1 MKFNKTILGTTFA
14 LSALFATAGFNTEE
28 AKAAEWTARSV
39 QEVSADMQAIDEST
53 SEYTVVYGDTLS
65 VIANAV
71 GVDVKTLV
79 QINEIVNA
87 DLIFPSK
94 YITFT
99 NNDEDEVIEVVVD
112 DNTIVKINEIEKADL
127 NFSTNSISLNKNDEG
142 EVDEVVVEDT
152 NNKKDTYKVEEET
165 VEKTETVEEAEETT
179 VEPVVYEAEEET
191 ATVQATSYEAE
202 ETSST
207 SSYSAAEEIPY
218 QVLQVVETEAG
229 PSYSEKAAV
238 FSVIL
243 NRANSGNW
251 GGTTLS
257 AVVNASGQFEVVSN
271 GMAASATVSEQT
283 YQAVNDVLTN
293 GVTTSAESFRASGDG
308 VTNVFF

>member
-14 LSALFATAGFNTEE
+14 LSALFATAGFNTED

-39 QEVSADMQAIDEST
+39 EEVSADMQAIDEST

-65 VIANAV
+65 VIANAA
-71 GVDVKTLV
+71 GVDVNTLV
-79 QINEIVNA
+79 QINEIENA
-87 DLIFPSK
+87 DLIFPS
-94 YITFT
+94 
-99 NNDEDEVIEVVVD
+99 
-112 DNTIVKINEIEKADL
+112 
-127 NFSTNSISLNKNDEG
+127 NSISFTKNDEG
-142 EVDEVVVEDT
+142 EVDEVVVEDA
-152 NNKKDTYKVEEET
+152 NKKKETYKVEEET

-179 VEPVVYEAEEET
+179 VEPVAYEAEEET
-191 ATVQATSYEAE
+191 ATVEATSYEAE
-202 ETSST
+202 ETTEEISST

-251 GGTTLS
+251 GGTSLS

-308 VTNVFF
+308 VTNTFF

>member
-71 GVDVKTLV
+71 GVDVNTLV
-79 QINEIVNA
+79 QINEIENA
-87 DLIFPSK
+87 DLIFPS
-94 YITFT
+94 
-99 NNDEDEVIEVVVD
+99 
-112 DNTIVKINEIEKADL
+112 
-127 NFSTNSISLNKNDEG
+127 NSISFTKNDEG
-142 EVDEVVVEDT
+142 EVDEVVVEDA
-152 NNKKDTYKVEEET
+152 NKKKETYKVEEEI
-165 VEKTETVEEAEETT
+165 VEKTETEEVAEETT
-179 VEPVVYEAEEET
+179 VEPIAYEAEEEI
-191 ATVQATSYEAE
+191 ATVQATSYEAEETTE

>member
-39 QEVSADMQAIDEST
+39 EEVSADMEAIDEST

-71 GVDVKTLV
+71 GVDVNTLV
-79 QINEIVNA
+79 QINEIENA
-87 DLIFPSK
+87 DLIFPS
-94 YITFT
+94 
-99 NNDEDEVIEVVVD
+99 
-112 DNTIVKINEIEKADL
+112 
-127 NFSTNSISLNKNDEG
+127 NSISFTKNDEG
-142 EVDEVVVEDT
+142 EVDEVVVEDA
-152 NNKKDTYKVEEET
+152 NKKKETYKVEEET
-165 VEKTETVEEAEETT
+165 VEKTGTVEEAEETT
-179 VEPVVYEAEEET
+179 VEPVAYEAEAET
-191 ATVQATSYEAE
+191 ATVEATSYEAEEITE

-308 VTNVFF
+308 VTNTFF

>member
-14 LSALFATAGFNTEE
+14 LSALFATAGFNTED

-39 QEVSADMQAIDEST
+39 EEVSADMQAIDEST

-65 VIANAV
+65 VIANAA
-71 GVDVKTLV
+71 GVDVNTLV
-79 QINEIVNA
+79 QINEIENA

-94 YITFT
+94 
-99 NNDEDEVIEVVVD
+99 
-112 DNTIVKINEIEKADL
+112 
-127 NFSTNSISLNKNDEG
+127 SISFTKNDEG
-142 EVDEVVVEDT
+142 EVNEVVVEDT

-179 VEPVVYEAEEET
+179 VEPVAYEAEEET
-191 ATVQATSYEAE
+191 AIVQATSYEAE
-202 ETSST
+202 ETTEETSST
-207 SSYSAAEEIPY
+207 SSYTAAEEIPY

-308 VTNVFF
+308 VTNRFF

>member
-39 QEVSADMQAIDEST
+39 EEVSADMEAIDEST

-79 QINEIVNA
+79 QINEIENA
-87 DLIFPSK
+87 DLIFPS
-94 YITFT
+94 
-99 NNDEDEVIEVVVD
+99 
-112 DNTIVKINEIEKADL
+112 
-127 NFSTNSISLNKNDEG
+127 NSISFTKNDEG
-142 EVDEVVVEDT
+142 EVDEVVVEDA
-152 NNKKDTYKVEEET
+152 NKKKETYKVEEET
-165 VEKTETVEEAEETT
+165 VEKTETEEVAEETT
-179 VEPVVYEAEEET
+179 VEPVAYEAEEET
-191 ATVQATSYEAE
+191 AIVQATSYEAE
-202 ETSST
+202 ETTEETSST
-207 SSYSAAEEIPY
+207 SSYTAAEEIPY

-308 VTNVFF
+308 VTNTFF

>member
-14 LSALFATAGFNTEE
+14 LSALFATAGFNTED

-39 QEVSADMQAIDEST
+39 EEVSADMQAIDEST

-65 VIANAV
+65 VIANAA
-71 GVDVKTLV
+71 GVDVNTLV
-79 QINEIVNA
+79 QINEIENA

-94 YITFT
+94 
-99 NNDEDEVIEVVVD
+99 
-112 DNTIVKINEIEKADL
+112 
-127 NFSTNSISLNKNDEG
+127 SISFTKNDEG
-142 EVDEVVVEDT
+142 EVNEVVVEDT

-165 VEKTETVEEAEETT
+165 VEKTETVEEAEET
-179 VEPVVYEAEEET
+179 
-191 ATVQATSYEAE
+191 ATVQATSYEAEETTE

-251 GGTTLS
+251 GGTSFS

-308 VTNVFF
+308 VTNTFF

>member
-14 LSALFATAGFNTEE
+14 LSALFATAGFNTED

-39 QEVSADMQAIDEST
+39 EEVSADMQAIDEST

-71 GVDVKTLV
+71 GVDVNTLV
-79 QINEIVNA
+79 QINEIENA
-87 DLIFPSK
+87 DLIFPS
-94 YITFT
+94 
-99 NNDEDEVIEVVVD
+99 
-112 DNTIVKINEIEKADL
+112 
-127 NFSTNSISLNKNDEG
+127 NSISFTKNDEG
-142 EVDEVVVEDT
+142 EVDEVVVEDA
-152 NNKKDTYKVEEET
+152 NKKKETYKVEEET
-165 VEKTETVEEAEETT
+165 VEKTETEEVAEETT
-179 VEPVVYEAEEET
+179 VEPVAYEAEEET

-202 ETSST
+202 ETTEETSST
-207 SSYSAAEEIPY
+207 SSYTAAEEIPY

-251 GGTTLS
+251 GGTSFS

-308 VTNVFF
+308 VTNTFF

>member
-39 QEVSADMQAIDEST
+39 EEVSADMQAIDEST

-65 VIANAV
+65 VIANAA
-71 GVDVKTLV
+71 GVDVNTLV
-79 QINEIVNA
+79 QINEIENA

-94 YITFT
+94 
-99 NNDEDEVIEVVVD
+99 
-112 DNTIVKINEIEKADL
+112 
-127 NFSTNSISLNKNDEG
+127 SISFTKNDEG
-142 EVDEVVVEDT
+142 EVNEVVVEDT

-165 VEKTETVEEAEETT
+165 VEKTETEEVAEETT
-179 VEPVVYEAEEET
+179 VEPVAYEAEAET
-191 ATVQATSYEAE
+191 ATVEATSYGTEAE
-202 ETSST
+202 TTTEATSST

-251 GGTTLS
+251 GGTSLS

-271 GMAASATVSEQT
+271 GMAASATVSDQT

>member
-14 LSALFATAGFNTEE
+14 LSALFATAGFNTED
-28 AKAAEWTARSV
+28 AKAAEWIARSV
-39 QEVSADMQAIDEST
+39 EEVSADMQAIDEST

-65 VIANAV
+65 VIANAA
-71 GVDVKTLV
+71 GVDVNTLV
-79 QINEIVNA
+79 QINEIENA

-94 YITFT
+94 
-99 NNDEDEVIEVVVD
+99 
-112 DNTIVKINEIEKADL
+112 
-127 NFSTNSISLNKNDEG
+127 SISFTKNDEG
-142 EVDEVVVEDT
+142 EVNEVVVEDT

-179 VEPVVYEAEEET
+179 VEPVAYEAEEET

-202 ETSST
+202 TTTEVTSST

>member
-14 LSALFATAGFNTEE
+14 LSALFATAGFNTED
-28 AKAAEWTARSV
+28 AKAADWTARSV
-39 QEVSADMQAIDEST
+39 EEVSADMQAIDEST

-65 VIANAV
+65 VIANAA
-71 GVDVKTLV
+71 GVDVNTLV
-79 QINEIVNA
+79 QINEIENA

-94 YITFT
+94 
-99 NNDEDEVIEVVVD
+99 
-112 DNTIVKINEIEKADL
+112 
-127 NFSTNSISLNKNDEG
+127 SISFTKNDEG
-142 EVDEVVVEDT
+142 EVNEVVVEDT

-179 VEPVVYEAEEET
+179 VEPVAYEAEEET

-202 ETSST
+202 ETPST
-207 SSYSAAEEIPY
+207 SSYTAAEEIPY

-251 GGTTLS
+251 GGTSFS

-308 VTNVFF
+308 VTNTFF

>member
-39 QEVSADMQAIDEST
+39 EEVSADMEAIDEST

-71 GVDVKTLV
+71 GVDVNTLV
-79 QINEIVNA
+79 QINEIENA
-87 DLIFPSK
+87 DLIFPS
-94 YITFT
+94 
-99 NNDEDEVIEVVVD
+99 
-112 DNTIVKINEIEKADL
+112 
-127 NFSTNSISLNKNDEG
+127 NSISFTKNDEG
-142 EVDEVVVEDT
+142 EVDEVVVEDA
-152 NNKKDTYKVEEET
+152 NKKKETYKVEEET
-165 VEKTETVEEAEETT
+165 VEKTETEEVAEETT
-179 VEPVVYEAEEET
+179 VEPVAYEAEEET
-191 ATVQATSYEAE
+191 ATVEATSYEAEETTE

-308 VTNVFF
+308 VTNTFF

>member
-14 LSALFATAGFNTEE
+14 LSALFATAGFNTED

-39 QEVSADMQAIDEST
+39 EEVSADMQAIDEST

-65 VIANAV
+65 VIANAA
-71 GVDVKTLV
+71 GVDVNTLV
-79 QINEIVNA
+79 QINEIENA

-94 YITFT
+94 
-99 NNDEDEVIEVVVD
+99 
-112 DNTIVKINEIEKADL
+112 
-127 NFSTNSISLNKNDEG
+127 SISFTKNDEG
-142 EVDEVVVEDT
+142 EVNEVVVEDT

-179 VEPVVYEAEEET
+179 VEPVAYEAEEET

-202 ETSST
+202 ETTEVTSST

>member
-14 LSALFATAGFNTEE
+14 LSALFATAGFNTED

-39 QEVSADMQAIDEST
+39 EEVSADMQAIDEST

-71 GVDVKTLV
+71 GVDVNTLV
-79 QINEIVNA
+79 QINEIENA
-87 DLIFPSK
+87 DLIFPS
-94 YITFT
+94 
-99 NNDEDEVIEVVVD
+99 
-112 DNTIVKINEIEKADL
+112 
-127 NFSTNSISLNKNDEG
+127 NSISFTKNDEG
-142 EVDEVVVEDT
+142 EVDEVVVEDA
-152 NNKKDTYKVEEET
+152 NKKKETYKVEEET
-165 VEKTETVEEAEETT
+165 VEKTETEEVAEETN
-179 VEPVVYEAEEET
+179 VEPVAYEAEEET
-191 ATVQATSYEAE
+191 ATVQATSYEAEETTE

-308 VTNVFF
+308 VTNTFF

>member
-39 QEVSADMQAIDEST
+39 EEVSADIEAVDEST

-65 VIANAV
+65 VIANAA
-71 GVDVKTLV
+71 GVDVNTLV
-79 QINEIVNA
+79 QINEIENA

-94 YITFT
+94 
-99 NNDEDEVIEVVVD
+99 
-112 DNTIVKINEIEKADL
+112 
-127 NFSTNSISLNKNDEG
+127 SISFTKNDEG
-142 EVDEVVVEDT
+142 EVNEVVVEDT

-179 VEPVVYEAEEET
+179 VEPVAYEAEEET
-191 ATVQATSYEAE
+191 ATVQSTSYEAE
-202 ETSST
+202 ETTVETSST

-251 GGTTLS
+251 GGTSLS

-293 GVTTSAESFRASGDG
+293 GATTSAESFRASGDG

>member
-14 LSALFATAGFNTEE
+14 LSALFATAGFNTED

-39 QEVSADMQAIDEST
+39 EEVSADMQAIDEST

-65 VIANAV
+65 VIANAA
-71 GVDVKTLV
+71 GVDVNTLV
-79 QINEIVNA
+79 QINEIENA

-94 YITFT
+94 
-99 NNDEDEVIEVVVD
+99 
-112 DNTIVKINEIEKADL
+112 
-127 NFSTNSISLNKNDEG
+127 SISFTKNDEG
-142 EVDEVVVEDT
+142 EVNEVVVEDT

-179 VEPVVYEAEEET
+179 VEPVAYEAEEET
-191 ATVQATSYEAE
+191 AIVQATSYEAE
-202 ETSST
+202 ETPST
-207 SSYSAAEEIPY
+207 SSYTAAEEIPY

-308 VTNVFF
+308 VTNRFF

>member
-39 QEVSADMQAIDEST
+39 EEVSADMEAIDEST
-53 SEYTVVYGDTLS
+53 SEYKVVYGDTLS
-65 VIANAV
+65 VIANAA
-71 GVDVKTLV
+71 GVDVNTLV
-79 QINEIVNA
+79 QINEIENA
-87 DLIFPSK
+87 DLIFPS
-94 YITFT
+94 
-99 NNDEDEVIEVVVD
+99 
-112 DNTIVKINEIEKADL
+112 
-127 NFSTNSISLNKNDEG
+127 NSISFTKNDEG
-142 EVDEVVVEDT
+142 EVNEVVVEDA
-152 NNKKDTYKVEEET
+152 NKKKETYKVEEET
-165 VEKTETVEEAEETT
+165 VEKTGTVEEAEETT
-179 VEPVVYEAEEET
+179 VEPVAYEAEAET
-191 ATVQATSYEAE
+191 ATVEATSYGTEAE
-202 ETSST
+202 TTTEVTSST

-308 VTNVFF
+308 VTNTFF

>member
-14 LSALFATAGFNTEE
+14 LSALFATAGFNTED
-28 AKAAEWTARSV
+28 AKAADWTARSV
-39 QEVSADMQAIDEST
+39 EEVSADMQAIDEST

-65 VIANAV
+65 VIANAA
-71 GVDVKTLV
+71 GVDVNTLV
-79 QINEIVNA
+79 QINEIENA

-94 YITFT
+94 
-99 NNDEDEVIEVVVD
+99 
-112 DNTIVKINEIEKADL
+112 
-127 NFSTNSISLNKNDEG
+127 SISFTKNDEG
-142 EVDEVVVEDT
+142 EVNEVVVEDT

-165 VEKTETVEEAEETT
+165 VEKTETVEEAAETT
-179 VEPVVYEAEEET
+179 VEPVAYEAEEET
-191 ATVQATSYEAE
+191 AIVQATSYEAE
-202 ETSST
+202 ETTEETSST
-207 SSYSAAEEIPY
+207 SSYTAAEEIPY

-308 VTNVFF
+308 VTNTFF

>member
-14 LSALFATAGFNTEE
+14 LSALFATAGFNTED
-28 AKAAEWTARSV
+28 AKAADWTARSV
-39 QEVSADMQAIDEST
+39 EEVSADMQAIDEST

-65 VIANAV
+65 VIANAA
-71 GVDVKTLV
+71 GVDVNTLV
-79 QINEIVNA
+79 QINEIENA

-94 YITFT
+94 
-99 NNDEDEVIEVVVD
+99 
-112 DNTIVKINEIEKADL
+112 
-127 NFSTNSISLNKNDEG
+127 SISFTKNDEG
-142 EVDEVVVEDT
+142 EVNEVVVEDT

-165 VEKTETVEEAEETT
+165 VEKTETVEEAAETT
-179 VEPVVYEAEEET
+179 VEPVAYEAEEET
-191 ATVQATSYEAE
+191 AIVQATSYEAE
-202 ETSST
+202 ETTEETSST
-207 SSYSAAEEIPY
+207 SSYTAAEEIPY

-251 GGTTLS
+251 GGTSFS

-308 VTNVFF
+308 VTNRFF

>member
-39 QEVSADMQAIDEST
+39 EEVSADMQAIDEST

-65 VIANAV
+65 VIANAA
-71 GVDVKTLV
+71 GVDVNTLV
-79 QINEIVNA
+79 QINEIENA
-87 DLIFPSK
+87 DLIFPS
-94 YITFT
+94 
-99 NNDEDEVIEVVVD
+99 
-112 DNTIVKINEIEKADL
+112 
-127 NFSTNSISLNKNDEG
+127 NSISFTKNDEG
-142 EVDEVVVEDT
+142 EVNEVVVEDT
-152 NNKKDTYKVEEET
+152 NKKKETYKVEEET
-165 VEKTETVEEAEETT
+165 VEKTETEEVAEETT
-179 VEPVVYEAEEET
+179 VEPVAYEAEEET

-202 ETSST
+202 ETTEETSST
-207 SSYSAAEEIPY
+207 SSYSAVEEIPY

-308 VTNVFF
+308 VTNRFF

>member
-39 QEVSADMQAIDEST
+39 EEVSADMEAIDEST

-71 GVDVKTLV
+71 GVDVNTLV
-79 QINEIVNA
+79 QINEIENA

-94 YITFT
+94 
-99 NNDEDEVIEVVVD
+99 
-112 DNTIVKINEIEKADL
+112 
-127 NFSTNSISLNKNDEG
+127 SISFTKNDEG
-142 EVDEVVVEDT
+142 EVNEVVVEDT
-152 NNKKDTYKVEEET
+152 NNKKETYKVAEET
-165 VEKTETVEEAEETT
+165 VEKTETEEVAEETT
-179 VEPVVYEAEEET
+179 VEPVAYEAEEET
-191 ATVQATSYEAE
+191 ATVQATSYEAEETTE

-229 PSYSEKAAV
+229 PSYAEKAAV

-308 VTNVFF
+308 VTNTFF

>member
-14 LSALFATAGFNTEE
+14 LSALFATAGFNTED

-39 QEVSADMQAIDEST
+39 EEVSADMQAIDEST

-71 GVDVKTLV
+71 GVDVNTLV
-79 QINEIVNA
+79 QINEIENA
-87 DLIFPSK
+87 DLIFPS
-94 YITFT
+94 
-99 NNDEDEVIEVVVD
+99 
-112 DNTIVKINEIEKADL
+112 
-127 NFSTNSISLNKNDEG
+127 NSISFTKNDEG
-142 EVDEVVVEDT
+142 EVDEVVVEDA
-152 NNKKDTYKVEEET
+152 NKKKETYKVEEET
-165 VEKTETVEEAEETT
+165 VEKTETEEVAEETT
-179 VEPVVYEAEEET
+179 VEPVAYEAEEET

-202 ETSST
+202 ETTEET

-251 GGTTLS
+251 GGTSFS

-308 VTNVFF
+308 VTNRFF

>member
-14 LSALFATAGFNTEE
+14 LSALFATAGFNTED

-39 QEVSADMQAIDEST
+39 EEVSADMQAIDEST

-65 VIANAV
+65 VIANAA
-71 GVDVKTLV
+71 GVDVNTLV
-79 QINEIVNA
+79 QINEIENA

-94 YITFT
+94 
-99 NNDEDEVIEVVVD
+99 
-112 DNTIVKINEIEKADL
+112 
-127 NFSTNSISLNKNDEG
+127 SISFTKNDEG
-142 EVDEVVVEDT
+142 EVNEVVVEDT

-165 VEKTETVEEAEETT
+165 VEKTETVEEAAETT
-179 VEPVVYEAEEET
+179 VEPVAYEAEEET
-191 ATVQATSYEAE
+191 AIVQATSYEAE

-308 VTNVFF
+308 VTNTFF

>member
-14 LSALFATAGFNTEE
+14 LSALFATAGFNTED

-39 QEVSADMQAIDEST
+39 EEVSADMQAIDEST

-65 VIANAV
+65 VIANAA
-71 GVDVKTLV
+71 GVDVNTLV
-79 QINEIVNA
+79 QINEIENA
-87 DLIFPSK
+87 DLIFPS
-94 YITFT
+94 
-99 NNDEDEVIEVVVD
+99 
-112 DNTIVKINEIEKADL
+112 
-127 NFSTNSISLNKNDEG
+127 NSISFTKNDEG
-142 EVDEVVVEDT
+142 EVDEVVVEDA
-152 NNKKDTYKVEEET
+152 NKKKETYKVEEEI
-165 VEKTETVEEAEETT
+165 VEKTETEEVAEETT
-179 VEPVVYEAEEET
+179 VEPIAYEAEEET
-191 ATVQATSYEAE
+191 ATVQATSYEAEETTE

-308 VTNVFF
+308 VTNTFF

>member
-39 QEVSADMQAIDEST
+39 EEVSADMEAVDEST

-65 VIANAV
+65 VIANAA
-71 GVDVKTLV
+71 GVNVNTLV
-79 QINEIVNA
+79 QINEIENA

-94 YITFT
+94 
-99 NNDEDEVIEVVVD
+99 
-112 DNTIVKINEIEKADL
+112 
-127 NFSTNSISLNKNDEG
+127 SISFTKNDEG
-142 EVDEVVVEDT
+142 EVDEVVVEDA
-152 NNKKDTYKVEEET
+152 NKKKETYKVEEET
-165 VEKTETVEEAEETT
+165 VEKTETEEVAEETT
-179 VEPVVYEAEEET
+179 VEPVAYEAEEET
-191 ATVQATSYEAE
+191 ATVQATSYGAEEETTTE

-251 GGTTLS
+251 GGTSLS

-293 GVTTSAESFRASGDG
+293 GATTSAESFRASGDG

>member
-14 LSALFATAGFNTEE
+14 LSALFATAGFNTEA

-39 QEVSADMQAIDEST
+39 EEVSADMQAIDEST

-65 VIANAV
+65 VIANAA
-71 GVDVKTLV
+71 GVDVNTLV
-79 QINEIVNA
+79 QINEIENA

-94 YITFT
+94 
-99 NNDEDEVIEVVVD
+99 
-112 DNTIVKINEIEKADL
+112 
-127 NFSTNSISLNKNDEG
+127 SISFTKNDEG
-142 EVDEVVVEDT
+142 EVDEVVVEDA
-152 NNKKDTYKVEEET
+152 NKKKETYKVEEET
-165 VEKTETVEEAEETT
+165 VEKTVTEEAIVEETT
-179 VEPVVYEAEEET
+179 VEPVAYEAEEET
-191 ATVQATSYEAE
+191 ATVEATSYGTE

>member
-39 QEVSADMQAIDEST
+39 EDVSADMEAVDEST

-65 VIANAV
+65 VIANAA
-71 GVDVKTLV
+71 GVDVNTLV
-79 QINEIVNA
+79 QINEIENA
-87 DLIFPSK
+87 DLIFPS
-94 YITFT
+94 
-99 NNDEDEVIEVVVD
+99 
-112 DNTIVKINEIEKADL
+112 
-127 NFSTNSISLNKNDEG
+127 NSISFTKNDEG
-142 EVDEVVVEDT
+142 EVDEVVVEDAH
-152 NNKKDTYKVEEET
+152 KKKETYKVAEET
-165 VEKTETVEEAEETT
+165 VEKTETEEVAEETT
-179 VEPVVYEAEEET
+179 VEPVAYEAEEET

-202 ETSST
+202 ETTEQTSST
-207 SSYSAAEEIPY
+207 SSYTAAEEIPY

-293 GVTTSAESFRASGDG
+293 GVTTSAESFHASGDG
-308 VTNVFF
+308 VTNVFY

>member
-39 QEVSADMQAIDEST
+39 EEVSADMEAIDEST

-65 VIANAV
+65 VIANAA
-71 GVDVKTLV
+71 GVDVNTLV
-79 QINEIVNA
+79 QINEIENA

-94 YITFT
+94 
-99 NNDEDEVIEVVVD
+99 
-112 DNTIVKINEIEKADL
+112 
-127 NFSTNSISLNKNDEG
+127 SISFTKNDEG
-142 EVDEVVVEDT
+142 EVNEVVVEDA
-152 NNKKDTYKVEEET
+152 NKKKETYKVEEET
-165 VEKTETVEEAEETT
+165 VEKTETEEVAEETT
-179 VEPVVYEAEEET
+179 VEPVAYEAEAET
-191 ATVQATSYEAE
+191 ATVEATSYGTEAE
-202 ETSST
+202 TTTEVTSST

-308 VTNVFF
+308 VTNTFF

>member
-14 LSALFATAGFNTEE
+14 LSALFATAGFNTED

-39 QEVSADMQAIDEST
+39 EEVSADMQAIDEST

-71 GVDVKTLV
+71 GVDVNTLV
-79 QINEIVNA
+79 QINEIENA
-87 DLIFPSK
+87 DLIFPS
-94 YITFT
+94 
-99 NNDEDEVIEVVVD
+99 
-112 DNTIVKINEIEKADL
+112 
-127 NFSTNSISLNKNDEG
+127 NSISFTKNDEG
-142 EVDEVVVEDT
+142 EVDEVVVEDA
-152 NNKKDTYKVEEET
+152 NKKKETYKVAEET
-165 VEKTETVEEAEETT
+165 VGKTETVEEAEETT
-179 VEPVVYEAEEET
+179 VEPVAYEAEEET

-207 SSYSAAEEIPY
+207 SSYTAAEEIPY

-308 VTNVFF
+308 VTNTFF

>member
-39 QEVSADMQAIDEST
+39 EEVSADMEAIDEST

-71 GVDVKTLV
+71 GVDVNTLV
-79 QINEIVNA
+79 QINEIENA
-87 DLIFPSK
+87 DLIFPS
-94 YITFT
+94 
-99 NNDEDEVIEVVVD
+99 
-112 DNTIVKINEIEKADL
+112 
-127 NFSTNSISLNKNDEG
+127 NSISFTKNDEG
-142 EVDEVVVEDT
+142 EVDEVVVEDA
-152 NNKKDTYKVEEET
+152 NKKKETYKVEEET
-165 VEKTETVEEAEETT
+165 VEKTETEEVAEETT
-179 VEPVVYEAEEET
+179 VEPVAYEAEEET
-191 ATVQATSYEAE
+191 ATVEATSYEAEEITE

-308 VTNVFF
+308 VTNTFF

>member
-14 LSALFATAGFNTEE
+14 LSALFATAGFNTED

-39 QEVSADMQAIDEST
+39 EEVSADMQAIDEST

-65 VIANAV
+65 VIANAA
-71 GVDVKTLV
+71 GVDVNTLV
-79 QINEIVNA
+79 QINEIENA

-94 YITFT
+94 
-99 NNDEDEVIEVVVD
+99 
-112 DNTIVKINEIEKADL
+112 
-127 NFSTNSISLNKNDEG
+127 SISFTKNDEG
-142 EVDEVVVEDT
+142 EVDEVVVEDA
-152 NNKKDTYKVEEET
+152 NKKKETYKVEEET
-165 VEKTETVEEAEETT
+165 VEKTVTEEAIVEETT
-179 VEPVVYEAEEET
+179 VEPVAYEAEEET
-191 ATVQATSYEAE
+191 ATVEATSYGTE

>member
-14 LSALFATAGFNTEE
+14 LSALFATAGFNTED

-39 QEVSADMQAIDEST
+39 EEVSADMQAIDEST

-71 GVDVKTLV
+71 GVDVNTLV
-79 QINEIVNA
+79 QINEIENA
-87 DLIFPSK
+87 DLIFPS
-94 YITFT
+94 
-99 NNDEDEVIEVVVD
+99 
-112 DNTIVKINEIEKADL
+112 
-127 NFSTNSISLNKNDEG
+127 NSISFTKNDEG
-142 EVDEVVVEDT
+142 EVDEVVVEDA
-152 NNKKDTYKVEEET
+152 NKKKETYKVEEET
-165 VEKTETVEEAEETT
+165 VEKTETEEVAEETT
-179 VEPVVYEAEEET
+179 VEPVAYEAEEET
-191 ATVQATSYEAE
+191 ATVQATSYEAEETTE

-251 GGTTLS
+251 GGTSFS

-308 VTNVFF
+308 VTNTFF

>member
-39 QEVSADMQAIDEST
+39 EEVSADMQAIDEST

-65 VIANAV
+65 VIANAA
-71 GVDVKTLV
+71 GVDVNTLV
-79 QINEIVNA
+79 QINEIENA

-94 YITFT
+94 
-99 NNDEDEVIEVVVD
+99 
-112 DNTIVKINEIEKADL
+112 
-127 NFSTNSISLNKNDEG
+127 SISFTKNDEG
-142 EVDEVVVEDT
+142 EVNEVVVEDA
-152 NNKKDTYKVEEET
+152 NKKKETYKVEEET
-165 VEKTETVEEAEETT
+165 VEKTETEEVAEETT
-179 VEPVVYEAEEET
+179 VEPVAYEAEAET
-191 ATVQATSYEAE
+191 ATVEATSYGTEAE
-202 ETSST
+202 TTTEATSST

-271 GMAASATVSEQT
+271 GMAASATVSDQT

>member
-14 LSALFATAGFNTEE
+14 LSALFATAGFNTED

-39 QEVSADMQAIDEST
+39 EEVSADMQAIDEST

-65 VIANAV
+65 VIANAA
-71 GVDVKTLV
+71 GVDVNTLV
-79 QINEIVNA
+79 QINEIENA

-94 YITFT
+94 
-99 NNDEDEVIEVVVD
+99 
-112 DNTIVKINEIEKADL
+112 
-127 NFSTNSISLNKNDEG
+127 SISFTKNDEG
-142 EVDEVVVEDT
+142 EVNEVVVEDT

-179 VEPVVYEAEEET
+179 LEPVAYEAEEET
-191 ATVQATSYEAE
+191 ATVQATSYEAEETTE

-229 PSYSEKAAV
+229 PSYAEKSAV

-308 VTNVFF
+308 VTNTFF

>member
-39 QEVSADMQAIDEST
+39 EEVSADMEAVDEST

-65 VIANAV
+65 VIANAA
-71 GVDVKTLV
+71 GVDVNTLV
-79 QINEIVNA
+79 QINEIENA
-87 DLIFPSK
+87 DLIFPS
-94 YITFT
+94 
-99 NNDEDEVIEVVVD
+99 
-112 DNTIVKINEIEKADL
+112 
-127 NFSTNSISLNKNDEG
+127 NSISFTKNDEG

-179 VEPVVYEAEEET
+179 VEPVAYEAEEET
-191 ATVQATSYEAE
+191 ATVQATSYEAKEETTTE

-251 GGTTLS
+251 GGTSLS

-271 GMAASATVSEQT
+271 GMAASATVSEET

-293 GVTTSAESFRASGDG
+293 GATTSAESFRASGDG

>member
-39 QEVSADMQAIDEST
+39 EEVSADMEAVDEST

-65 VIANAV
+65 VIANAA
-71 GVDVKTLV
+71 GVNVNTLV
-79 QINEIVNA
+79 QINEIENA
-87 DLIFPSK
+87 DLIFPS
-94 YITFT
+94 
-99 NNDEDEVIEVVVD
+99 
-112 DNTIVKINEIEKADL
+112 
-127 NFSTNSISLNKNDEG
+127 NSISFTKNDEG

-179 VEPVVYEAEEET
+179 VEPVAYEAEEET
-191 ATVQATSYEAE
+191 ATVQATSYEAKEETTTE

-251 GGTTLS
+251 GGTSLS

-271 GMAASATVSEQT
+271 GMAANATVSEET

-293 GVTTSAESFRASGDG
+293 GATTSAESFRASGDG

>member
-39 QEVSADMQAIDEST
+39 EEVSADMEAVDEST

-65 VIANAV
+65 VIANAA
-71 GVDVKTLV
+71 GVDVNTLV
-79 QINEIVNA
+79 QINEIENA

-94 YITFT
+94 
-99 NNDEDEVIEVVVD
+99 
-112 DNTIVKINEIEKADL
+112 
-127 NFSTNSISLNKNDEG
+127 SISFTKNDEG
-142 EVDEVVVEDT
+142 EVNEVVVEDT

-179 VEPVVYEAEEET
+179 VEPVAYEAEEET
-191 ATVQATSYEAE
+191 ATVQSTSYEAE
-202 ETSST
+202 ETTVETSST

-243 NRANSGNW
+243 NRAKSGNW
-251 GGTTLS
+251 GGTSLS

-271 GMAASATVSEQT
+271 GMAANATVSEET

-293 GVTTSAESFRASGDG
+293 GATTSAESFRASGDG

>member
-39 QEVSADMQAIDEST
+39 EEVSADIEEVDEST

-65 VIANAV
+65 VIANAA
-71 GVDVKTLV
+71 GVDVNTLV
-79 QINEIVNA
+79 QINEIENA
-87 DLIFPSK
+87 DLIFPS
-94 YITFT
+94 
-99 NNDEDEVIEVVVD
+99 
-112 DNTIVKINEIEKADL
+112 
-127 NFSTNSISLNKNDEG
+127 NSISFTKNAEG
-142 EVDEVVVEDT
+142 EVNEVVVEDA
-152 NNKKDTYKVEEET
+152 NKKKETYKVEEET
-165 VEKTETVEEAEETT
+165 VEKSETEEVAEETT
-179 VEPVVYEAEEET
+179 VEPVAYEAEEET

-202 ETSST
+202 EATEITEATSST

-271 GMAASATVSEQT
+271 GMAASATVSEET

>member
-14 LSALFATAGFNTEE
+14 LSALFATAGFNTED

-39 QEVSADMQAIDEST
+39 EEVSADMQAIDEST

-65 VIANAV
+65 VIANAA
-71 GVDVKTLV
+71 GVDVNTLV
-79 QINEIVNA
+79 QINEIENA
-87 DLIFPSK
+87 DLIFPS
-94 YITFT
+94 
-99 NNDEDEVIEVVVD
+99 
-112 DNTIVKINEIEKADL
+112 
-127 NFSTNSISLNKNDEG
+127 NSISFTKNDEG
-142 EVDEVVVEDT
+142 EVDEVVVEDA
-152 NNKKDTYKVEEET
+152 NKKKETYKVEEEI
-165 VEKTETVEEAEETT
+165 VEKTETEEVAEETT
-179 VEPVVYEAEEET
+179 VEPIAYEAEEEI
-191 ATVQATSYEAE
+191 ATVQATSYEAEETTE